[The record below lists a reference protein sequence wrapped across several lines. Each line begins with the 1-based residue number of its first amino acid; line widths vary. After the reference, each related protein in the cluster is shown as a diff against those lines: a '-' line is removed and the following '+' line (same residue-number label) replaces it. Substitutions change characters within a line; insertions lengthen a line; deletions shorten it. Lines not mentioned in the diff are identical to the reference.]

1 MKAQS
6 RTAKSFKN
14 SSVGLVFYLF
24 SLTLQF
30 FSRKIFLDRLG
41 ADVLGLNTT
50 ATNLLQF
57 LNLAELGIGAAIAC
71 TLYRPLLD
79 GDRRAVGEIVSL
91 QGWMYRRIA
100 WCVLG
105 GGVLLMGLFPW
116 IFAKMTLPLWYAYA
130 SFGVLLASALLSYF
144 VNYRQV
150 LLSAD
155 QKEYRI
161 QYSYRSAMLVKV
173 LCQILAIRHFDNGYL
188 WWLVLEALFAGVA
201 AAALNFTIRRT
212 YPDLHTDLSQG
223 RRLSRKYPE
232 VITKVRQLFFHKI
245 GGFTLTQTTPV
256 IIYAY
261 ASLSLVALYGNYL
274 LILTGITSLMSA
286 LFNSMN
292 AGVGNLVAEGDR
304 ERIMEVFE
312 ELFSARFLLCCTV
325 CFGVYTLTPAF
336 ISLWVGPE
344 YLLDNG
350 TLALLTAILY
360 INLSRLTVDSYI
372 YAYGLFSDIWA
383 PIAEAVMNIGLSV
396 LLGRFFGLHGIL
408 AGSLCSLVAVIFLW
422 KPCYLFRRGLRVSL
436 KRYAAL
442 YARHLAALV
451 PVAAIAAATVGRI
464 PFDPFAG
471 IGEWVAYG
479 ALAAGGFFLLLY
491 ATLCLLT
498 RGMRDFT
505 HRLIALIQR
514 NHA

>member
-6 RTAKSFKN
+6 RTAKSIKN
-14 SSVGLVFYLF
+14 SSVGLIFYF
-24 SLTLQF
+24 ISLALQF

-57 LNLAELGIGAAIAC
+57 LNLAELGVGAAIAC

-105 GGVLLMGLFPW
+105 GGALLMGFFPW

-173 LCQILAIRHFDNGYL
+173 LCQILAIRYLDNGYV
-188 WWLVLEALFAGVA
+188 WWLVLEALFAAIA

-212 YPDLHTDLSQG
+212 YPDLRTDLTQG

-245 GGFTLTQTTPV
+245 GGFALTQTAPV

-261 ASLSLVALYGNYL
+261 ASLSLVALYGNYQL
-274 LILTGITSLMSA
+274 VITGITALMGA

-292 AGVGNLVAEGDR
+292 AGVGNLVAEGNR
-304 ERIMEVFE
+304 ERILKVFE
-312 ELFSARFLLCCTV
+312 ELFASRFLLCCTA

-344 YLLDNG
+344 YLLDDL

-360 INLSRLTVDSYI
+360 INLSRLTVDSYL
-372 YAYGLFSDIWA
+372 YAYGLFSDIGA
-383 PIAEAVMNIGLSV
+383 PIAEAAMNIGLTV
-396 LLGRFFGLHGIL
+396 LLGYFRGLHGIL
-408 AGSLCSLVAVIFLW
+408 AGMLCSLVAVIFLW
-422 KPCYLFRRGLRVSL
+422 KPLYLFRRGLRMSPTW
-436 KRYAAL
+436 YAAL
-442 YARHLAALV
+442 YARHLAALL
-451 PVAAIAAATVGRI
+451 PVAVAAAATLRLI

-471 IGEWVAYG
+471 IGEWAAYG
-479 ALAAGGFFLLLY
+479 VLAVGGFFLLLY
-491 ATLCLLT
+491 GMLCLLV

>member
-173 LCQILAIRHFDNGYL
+173 LCQILAIRYLDNGYL

-261 ASLSLVALYGNYL
+261 TSLSLVALYGNYL

-304 ERIMEVFE
+304 GRAMVVVKEI
-312 ELFSARFLLCCTV
+312 
-325 CFGVYTLTPAF
+325 
-336 ISLWVGPE
+336 
-344 YLLDNG
+344 
-350 TLALLTAILY
+350 
-360 INLSRLTVDSYI
+360 I
-372 YAYGLFSDIWA
+372 YD
-383 PIAEAVMNIGLSV
+383 
-396 LLGRFFGLHGIL
+396 RCLH
-408 AGSLCSLVAVIFLW
+408 
-422 KPCYLFRRGLRVSL
+422 
-436 KRYAAL
+436 
-442 YARHLAALV
+442 
-451 PVAAIAAATVGRI
+451 
-464 PFDPFAG
+464 
-471 IGEWVAYG
+471 
-479 ALAAGGFFLLLY
+479 
-491 ATLCLLT
+491 
-498 RGMRDFT
+498 
-505 HRLIALIQR
+505 
-514 NHA
+514 

>member
-173 LCQILAIRHFDNGYL
+173 LCQILAIRYLDNGYL

-232 VITKVRQLFFHKI
+232 VITKVRQLFF
-245 GGFTLTQTTPV
+245 L
-256 IIYAY
+256 
-261 ASLSLVALYGNYL
+261 
-274 LILTGITSLMSA
+274 
-286 LFNSMN
+286 
-292 AGVGNLVAEGDR
+292 
-304 ERIMEVFE
+304 
-312 ELFSARFLLCCTV
+312 
-325 CFGVYTLTPAF
+325 
-336 ISLWVGPE
+336 
-344 YLLDNG
+344 
-350 TLALLTAILY
+350 
-360 INLSRLTVDSYI
+360 
-372 YAYGLFSDIWA
+372 
-383 PIAEAVMNIGLSV
+383 
-396 LLGRFFGLHGIL
+396 
-408 AGSLCSLVAVIFLW
+408 
-422 KPCYLFRRGLRVSL
+422 
-436 KRYAAL
+436 
-442 YARHLAALV
+442 
-451 PVAAIAAATVGRI
+451 
-464 PFDPFAG
+464 
-471 IGEWVAYG
+471 
-479 ALAAGGFFLLLY
+479 
-491 ATLCLLT
+491 
-498 RGMRDFT
+498 
-505 HRLIALIQR
+505 
-514 NHA
+514 